1 MFGAERAVIS
11 LVRYLAADVFRGQ
24 RFLAPLLVF
33 LGVMGMLF
41 SSDAGQPLEAYSGSS
56 AVLYPIA
63 AWMAVV
69 VATSEDVVR
78 REITVVSA
86 GGWPR
91 VLTASALVA
100 VLITLAMASL
110 AAVWPVVT
118 NPHPYTF
125 SDFLVGLGAHTASA
139 LLGVG
144 VGLMFARPVFDAIGR
159 TVLAV
164 SAVVVLTYPFGRAT
178 PLGWV
183 LDALGHNQFSVSV
196 LWAAVVGAVLVSGA
210 VVVGVRR
217 A

>member
-1 MFGAERAVIS
+1 MIS
-11 LVRYLAADVFRGQ
+11 LVRYLAADVLRGQ
-24 RFLAPLLVF
+24 RYLAPLLVF

-41 SSDAGQPLEAYSGSS
+41 SGDAGQPLEAYSGS
-56 AVLYPIA
+56 AALLYPIA

-78 REITVVSA
+78 REITVVTA
-86 GGWPR
+86 GGWSR
-91 VLTASALVA
+91 VLTAAALVA
-100 VLITLAMASL
+100 VLFALALALL

-118 NPHPYTF
+118 NPHPYTAGEF
-125 SDFLVGLGAHTASA
+125 FVGLAAHTGCA

-144 VGLMFARPVFDAIGR
+144 VGLMFARPVFDSIGR

-164 SAVVVLTYPFGRAT
+164 FSVVVLTYPLGRVT

-183 LDALGHNQFSVSV
+183 LDALGHNEVSSA
-196 LWAAVVGAVLVSGA
+196 LWWTGVAGAALVSAAVL
-210 VVVGVRR
+210 VGVRR

>member
-1 MFGAERAVIS
+1 VIS

-24 RFLAPLLVF
+24 RYLAPLLVF

-41 SSDAGQPLEAYSGSS
+41 SSDAGQPLESYSGSS

-86 GGWPR
+86 GGWSR
-91 VLTASALVA
+91 VLTAAAAVA
-100 VLITLAMASL
+100 VLVTMAMAVL

-125 SDFLVGLGAHTASA
+125 GEFLIGLGAHTACA

-144 VGLMFARPVFDAIGR
+144 VGLMFARPVFDAVGR

-164 SAVVVLTYPFGRAT
+164 FAVVVLTYPLGRAT

-183 LDALGHNQFSVSV
+183 LDALGHNRFSLSV
-196 LWAAVVGAVLVSGA
+196 LWAGVVGIVSVSGA
-210 VVVGVRR
+210 VALGVRR

>member
-1 MFGAERAVIS
+1 MIS
-11 LVRYLAADVFRGQ
+11 LVRYLAADVLRGQ
-24 RFLAPLLVF
+24 RYLAPLLVF

-41 SSDAGQPLEAYSGSS
+41 ASDAGQPLEAYSGSS
-56 AVLYPIA
+56 ALLYPIA

-86 GGWPR
+86 GGWSR
-91 VLTASALVA
+91 VLTAAALVA
-100 VLITLAMASL
+100 VSCGLAMALL

-118 NPHPYTF
+118 NPHPYTAGQF
-125 SDFLVGLGAHTASA
+125 FVGLGAHTVCA

-144 VGLMFARPVFDAIGR
+144 VGLMFARPVFDSIGR

-164 SAVVVLTYPFGRAT
+164 FAVVVLTYPLGRAT

-183 LDALGHNQFSVSV
+183 LDALGHNQSSLSV
-196 LWAAVVGAVLVSGA
+196 LWAGVVGVALVSAA

>member
-1 MFGAERAVIS
+1 MTS
-11 LVRYLAADVFRGQ
+11 LVRYLAADVLRGQ
-24 RFLAPLLVF
+24 RFLAPVLVF

-41 SSDAGQPLEAYSGSS
+41 SSDAGQPLEAYSGS
-56 AVLYPIA
+56 AALLYPVC

-86 GGWPR
+86 GGWSR
-91 VLTASALVA
+91 VLGAVAVVA
-100 VLITLAMASL
+100 VLFAVAMAVL

-118 NPHPYTF
+118 NPHPYTVGE
-125 SDFLVGLGAHTASA
+125 FLVGLGAHTAVA

-164 SAVVVLTYPFGRAT
+164 FTVVVLTYPLGRGT

-183 LDALGHNQFSVSV
+183 LDALGHNQVSLSV
-196 LWAAVVGAVLVSGA
+196 LWAGAVGAVLVAGA
-210 VVVGVRR
+210 VALGVRR

>member
-1 MFGAERAVIS
+1 MTS
-11 LVRYLAADVFRGQ
+11 LVRYLAADVLRGQ
-24 RFLAPLLVF
+24 RYLAPLLVF
-33 LGVMGMLF
+33 LGGMGMLF

-56 AVLYPIA
+56 ALLYPIS
-63 AWMAVV
+63 AWVAVV

-86 GGWPR
+86 GGWSR

-100 VLITLAMASL
+100 VLFSLVLAVLAS
-110 AAVWPVVT
+110 VWPVVT
-118 NPHPYTF
+118 NPHPYTASELF
-125 SDFLVGLGAHTASA
+125 VGLAAHTGCA

-144 VGLMFARPVFDAIGR
+144 VGLLFARPVLDSVGR

-164 SAVVVLTYPFGRAT
+164 FSVVVLTYPLGRGT

-183 LDALGHNQFSVSV
+183 LDALGHNRVSLSLLGAV
-196 LWAAVVGAVLVSGA
+196 AAGAVLVAGA
-210 VVVGVRR
+210 VVAGVRR

>member
-11 LVRYLAADVFRGQ
+11 LVRYLAADVLRGQ
-24 RFLAPLLVF
+24 RYLAPLLVF

-41 SSDAGQPLEAYSGSS
+41 STDAGQPLEAYSGSS
-56 AVLYPIA
+56 ALLYPIT

-78 REITVVSA
+78 REITVVSS
-86 GGWPR
+86 GGWSR

-100 VLITLAMASL
+100 MLFALLMGLL

-118 NPHPYTF
+118 NPHPYTAGEF
-125 SDFLVGLGAHTASA
+125 FVGLGAHTVCA

-144 VGLMFARPVFDAIGR
+144 VGLMFARPVFDSIGR

-164 SAVVVLTYPFGRAT
+164 FSVVVLTYPLGRAT

-183 LDALGHNQFSVSV
+183 LDALGHNRFSLSV
-196 LWAAVVGAVLVSGA
+196 VWAGVIGVLLVSGA
-210 VVVGVRR
+210 VALGVRR

>member
-1 MFGAERAVIS
+1 MIS

-24 RFLAPLLVF
+24 RYLAPLLVF

-56 AVLYPIA
+56 ALLYPIA

-86 GGWPR
+86 GGWSR
-91 VLTASALVA
+91 VLTAAALVA
-100 VLITLAMASL
+100 VLIALAMALL

-118 NPHPYTF
+118 NPHPYTAG
-125 SDFLVGLGAHTASA
+125 DFFAGLGAHVASV

-144 VGLMFARPVFDAIGR
+144 VGLMFARPVFGTVGR

-164 SAVVVLTYPFGRAT
+164 FGVVVLTYPLGRVT

-183 LDALGHNQFSVSV
+183 LDALGHNQFSPSV
-196 LWAAVVGAVLVSGA
+196 LWAGVVGIVLVSGA
-210 VVVGVRR
+210 VALGVRR

>member
-1 MFGAERAVIS
+1 MIS

-24 RFLAPLLVF
+24 RFLAPVLVF

-41 SSDAGQPLEAYSGSS
+41 STDAGQPLEAYSGSS
-56 AVLYPIA
+56 ALLYPIA

-91 VLTASALVA
+91 VLGAVAVVA
-100 VLITLAMASL
+100 VLFAVAMAAL

-118 NPHPYTF
+118 NPHPYTAGE
-125 SDFLVGLGAHTASA
+125 FLAGLGAHTAVA

-144 VGLMFARPVFDAIGR
+144 VGLVFARPVFAAIGR

-164 SAVVVLTYPFGRAT
+164 FGVVVTTYPLGRGT

-183 LDALGHNQFSVSV
+183 LDSLGHNQVSLSV
-196 LWAAVVGAVLVSGA
+196 LWAGLVGAALVAGA
-210 VVVGVRR
+210 VVLGVRR

>member
-1 MFGAERAVIS
+1 MIS
-11 LVRYLAADVFRGQ
+11 LVRYLAADVLRGQ
-24 RFLAPLLVF
+24 RVLAPVLVF

-56 AVLYPIA
+56 ALIYPIC
-63 AWMAVV
+63 AWVAVV

-86 GGWPR
+86 GGWSR
-91 VLTASALVA
+91 VLSAVAVVA
-100 VLITLAMASL
+100 VLFALVIALI

-125 SDFLVGLGAHTASA
+125 AEFSAGLGSHVVCA

-144 VGLMFARPVFDAIGR
+144 VGLMFARPVFDAVGR
-159 TVLAV
+159 TVLATF
-164 SAVVVLTYPFGRAT
+164 AVVVLTYPLGHVT

-183 LDALGHNQFSVSV
+183 LDALGHNQMTLSV
-196 LWAAVVGAVLVSGA
+196 LWAGLVGAALVSAA

>member
-1 MFGAERAVIS
+1 MIS
-11 LVRYLAADVFRGQ
+11 LVRYLAVDVLRGQ
-24 RFLAPLLVF
+24 RYLAPLLVF

-41 SSDAGQPLEAYSGSS
+41 SADAGQPLEAYSGSS
-56 AVLYPIA
+56 ALLYPIA

-78 REITVVSA
+78 REITVVTA

-91 VLTASALVA
+91 VLTAAALVA
-100 VLITLAMASL
+100 VMFAMAMAVL

-118 NPHPYTF
+118 NPHPYTAGEF
-125 SDFLVGLGAHTASA
+125 FVGLAAHTGCA

-144 VGLMFARPVFDAIGR
+144 VGLLFARPVLDSTGR

-164 SAVVVLTYPFGRAT
+164 FSVVVLTYPLGRAT

-183 LDALGHNQFSVSV
+183 LDALGHNRVSLSLLGTAAV
-196 LWAAVVGAVLVSGA
+196 GVALVAAAVVA
-210 VVVGVRR
+210 GVRR

>member
-1 MFGAERAVIS
+1 MIS

-41 SSDAGQPLEAYSGSS
+41 SSDAGQPLEAYAGSS
-56 AVLYPIA
+56 ALLYPVA

-78 REITVVSA
+78 RGITVVSA
-86 GGWPR
+86 GGWSR
-91 VLTASALVA
+91 VLTAAALVA
-100 VLITLAMASL
+100 VAIALAMALL

-125 SDFLVGLGAHTASA
+125 GEFLIGLAAHTACA

-164 SAVVVLTYPFGRAT
+164 FAVVVLTYPLGRVT

-183 LDALGHNQFSVSV
+183 LDALGHNSFSLSV
-196 LWAAVVGAVLVSGA
+196 LWAAVVGAALVSGA

>member
-1 MFGAERAVIS
+1 MTS
-11 LVRYLAADVFRGQ
+11 LVRYLAADVLRGQ

-33 LGVMGMLF
+33 LGVLGMLF

-56 AVLYPIA
+56 ALLYPVC

-69 VATSEDVVR
+69 VATSEDAVR

-86 GGWPR
+86 GGWSR
-91 VLTASALVA
+91 VLGAVAVVA
-100 VLITLAMASL
+100 VLFAVAMAVL

-125 SDFLVGLGAHTASA
+125 TEFLVGLGAHTAVA

-144 VGLMFARPVFDAIGR
+144 VGLLFARPVFDAIGR

-164 SAVVVLTYPFGRAT
+164 FSVVVLTYPLGRVT

-183 LDALGHNQFSVSV
+183 LDALGHNQVSLSV
-196 LWAAVVGAVLVSGA
+196 LWAAVVGAVLVAGA
-210 VVVGVRR
+210 VVLGVRR

>member
-1 MFGAERAVIS
+1 MTS
-11 LVRYLAADVFRGQ
+11 LVRYLAADVLRGQ
-24 RFLAPLLVF
+24 RFLAPVLVF

-56 AVLYPIA
+56 ALLYPIC
-63 AWMAVV
+63 AWTAVV

-86 GGWPR
+86 GGWSR
-91 VLTASALVA
+91 VLGAVAVVA
-100 VLITLAMASL
+100 VLFALAMAVL
-110 AAVWPVVT
+110 AAVWPVVE

-125 SDFLVGLGAHTASA
+125 GEFLAGLGAHTAVA

-164 SAVVVLTYPFGRAT
+164 FSVVVLTYPLGRVT

-183 LDALGHNQFSVSV
+183 LDALGHNQVSLSL
-196 LWAAVVGAVLVSGA
+196 LWAAVVGAALVAGA
-210 VVVGVRR
+210 VVLGVRR

>member
-1 MFGAERAVIS
+1 MIS
-11 LVRYLAADVFRGQ
+11 LVRYLAADVLRGQ
-24 RFLAPLLVF
+24 RYLAPLLVF

-41 SSDAGQPLEAYSGSS
+41 SADAGQPLEAYSGSS
-56 AVLYPIA
+56 ALLYPTA

-86 GGWPR
+86 GGWSR
-91 VLTASALVA
+91 VLTAAALVA
-100 VLITLAMASL
+100 VLFALAMAVL
-110 AAVWPVVT
+110 AAVWPVAT
-118 NPHPYTF
+118 NPHPYTVREF
-125 SDFLVGLGAHTASA
+125 FVGLGAHTVCA

-144 VGLMFARPVFDAIGR
+144 VGLMFARPVFDSVGR

-164 SAVVVLTYPFGRAT
+164 FSVVVLTYPLGRWT

-183 LDALGHNQFSVSV
+183 LDALGHNQASLSV
-196 LWAAVVGAVLVSGA
+196 LWAGVVGVVLVGGA
-210 VVVGVRR
+210 VALGVRR

>member
-1 MFGAERAVIS
+1 MIS
-11 LVRYLAADVFRGQ
+11 LVRYLAADVLRGQ
-24 RFLAPLLVF
+24 RYLAPLLVF

-41 SSDAGQPLEAYSGSS
+41 SADAGQPLEAYSGSS
-56 AVLYPIA
+56 ALLYPIA

-86 GGWPR
+86 GGWSR
-91 VLTASALVA
+91 VLTAAALVA
-100 VLITLAMASL
+100 VLFALVLAVLAS
-110 AAVWPVVT
+110 VWPVVT
-118 NPHPYTF
+118 NPHPYTAG
-125 SDFLVGLGAHTASA
+125 DFFVGLAAHTGCA

-144 VGLMFARPVFDAIGR
+144 VGLLFARPVLDSIGR

-164 SAVVVLTYPFGRAT
+164 FAVVVLTYPLGRAT

-183 LDALGHNQFSVSV
+183 LDALGHNRVSLSLLGTV
-196 LWAAVVGAVLVSGA
+196 VVGLALVSAAVVA
-210 VVVGVRR
+210 GVRR

>member
-1 MFGAERAVIS
+1 MIA
-11 LVRYLAADVFRGQ
+11 LVRYLAADVLRGQ
-24 RFLAPLLVF
+24 RFLAPVLVF

-56 AVLYPIA
+56 ALLYPIC

-86 GGWPR
+86 GGWSR
-91 VLTASALVA
+91 VLGAVAVVA
-100 VLITLAMASL
+100 VLFAVAMAVL

-118 NPHPYTF
+118 NPHPYTA
-125 SDFLVGLGAHTASA
+125 SEFLVGLGAHTAVA

-144 VGLMFARPVFDAIGR
+144 VGLMFARPVFHAIGR
-159 TVLAV
+159 MVLAV
-164 SAVVVLTYPFGRAT
+164 FGVVVLTYPLGRVT

-183 LDALGHNQFSVSV
+183 LDALGHNQVSLSV
-196 LWAAVVGAVLVSGA
+196 LWAGAVGAVLVAGA
-210 VVVGVRR
+210 VALGVRR

>member
-1 MFGAERAVIS
+1 MIS

-41 SSDAGQPLEAYSGSS
+41 AYDPGPQLAAYSGS
-56 AVLYPIA
+56 AALVYPVC
-63 AWMAVV
+63 AWLAVV

-91 VLTASALVA
+91 VLAAVASTAVLFGLAVA
-100 VLITLAMASL
+100 VVATVWAVVAS
-110 AAVWPVVT
+110 PR
-118 NPHPYTF
+118 PYTF
-125 SDFLVGLGAHTASA
+125 GQFAAGVGAHLACA

-144 VGLMFARPVFDAIGR
+144 VGLLFARPVFDAIGR

-164 SAVVVLTYPFGRAT
+164 FAVVVFTYPLGRWT

-183 LDALGHNQFSVSV
+183 LDTLGDNQFSPAV
-196 LWAAVVGAVLVSGA
+196 LWAGVAGLALVSAA
-210 VVVGVRR
+210 VAVGVRR
-217 A
+217 V

>member
-1 MFGAERAVIS
+1 MTS
-11 LVRYLAADVFRGQ
+11 LVRYLAADVLRGQ
-24 RFLAPLLVF
+24 RYLAPLLVF

-56 AVLYPIA
+56 ALLYPIS
-63 AWMAVV
+63 AWVAVV

-86 GGWPR
+86 GGWAR

-100 VLITLAMASL
+100 VLFSLVLAVLAS
-110 AAVWPVVT
+110 VWPVVT
-118 NPHPYTF
+118 NPHPYTAGEF
-125 SDFLVGLGAHTASA
+125 FVGLAAHTGCA

-144 VGLMFARPVFDAIGR
+144 VGLLFARPVLDSVGR

-164 SAVVVLTYPFGRAT
+164 FSVVVLTYPLGRVT

-183 LDALGHNQFSVSV
+183 LDALGHNRVSPSLLGAV
-196 LWAAVVGAVLVSGA
+196 AAGAVLVAGA
-210 VVVGVRR
+210 VVAGVRR

>member
-1 MFGAERAVIS
+1 MIS

-24 RFLAPLLVF
+24 RYLAPLLVF

-56 AVLYPIA
+56 ALLYPIA

-78 REITVVSA
+78 REITVVAA
-86 GGWPR
+86 GGWSR
-91 VLTASALVA
+91 VLTAAALVS
-100 VLITLAMASL
+100 VLFALAMALL

-118 NPHPYTF
+118 NPHPYTLG
-125 SDFLVGLGAHTASA
+125 DFLVGLAAHTGCA

-144 VGLMFARPVFDAIGR
+144 VGLLFARPVFDSIGR

-164 SAVVVLTYPFGRAT
+164 FSVVVLTYPLGRST

-183 LDALGHNQFSVSV
+183 LDALGHNRVSLSLLGTVAVGVV
-196 LWAAVVGAVLVSGA
+196 LVAAAVVA
-210 VVVGVRR
+210 GVRR

>member
-1 MFGAERAVIS
+1 MIS

-24 RFLAPLLVF
+24 RYLAPLLVF
-33 LGVMGMLF
+33 LGVLGMLF

-56 AVLYPIA
+56 ALLYPVA
-63 AWMAVV
+63 AWTAVV

-86 GGWPR
+86 GGWSR
-91 VLTASALVA
+91 VLTAAALVA
-100 VLITLAMASL
+100 VAITLAMAL
-110 AAVWPVVT
+110 VAAVWPVVT
-118 NPHPYTF
+118 NPHPYTAGEF
-125 SDFLVGLGAHTASA
+125 FAGLGAHAACA

-144 VGLMFARPVFDAIGR
+144 VGLMFARPVFDSIGR

-164 SAVVVLTYPFGRAT
+164 FGVVVLTYPLGRVT

-183 LDALGHNQFSVSV
+183 LDALGHNQVSLSV
-196 LWAAVVGAVLVSGA
+196 LWAGVIGAALVSAAVL
-210 VVVGVRR
+210 VGVRR

>member
-1 MFGAERAVIS
+1 MIA

-24 RFLAPLLVF
+24 RYLAPLLVF

-56 AVLYPIA
+56 ALLYPIA

-86 GGWPR
+86 GGWSR
-91 VLTASALVA
+91 VLTAAALVA
-100 VLITLAMASL
+100 VLICLVLAVL
-110 AAVWPVVT
+110 AAVWPVLT
-118 NPHPYTF
+118 NPHPYTAGEF
-125 SDFLVGLGAHTASA
+125 FVGLAAHTGVA

-144 VGLMFARPVFDAIGR
+144 VGLLFARPVLDSIGR

-164 SAVVVLTYPFGRAT
+164 FSVVVLTYPLGRAT

-183 LDALGHNQFSVSV
+183 LDALGHNRVS
-196 LWAAVVGAVLVSGA
+196 LSLLGMAAVGVALVAAA
-210 VVVGVRR
+210 VVVGARR